1 MKKNDKELNIELALE
16 RLEIIVSKMESGEV
30 SLEKS
35 LVLFEEGMNLIKE
48 CQGDLEKAEQ
58 RVEHLINGSK
68 ELKGPSGSSTHPLH
82 ASQLWFTSKH
92 DSQESLPIF
101 CEV

>member
-1 MKKNDKELNIELALE
+1 MEKNDKELNIELCLE

-48 CQGDLEKAEQ
+48 CQGDLKKAEQ
-58 RVEHLINGSK
+58 RIEHLIRFMILGN
-68 ELKGPSGSSTHPLH
+68 
-82 ASQLWFTSKH
+82 
-92 DSQESLPIF
+92 
-101 CEV
+101 

>member
-1 MKKNDKELNIELALE
+1 MEKNDKELNIELCLE

-48 CQGDLEKAEQ
+48 CQGDLKKAEQ
-58 RVEHLINGSK
+58 RIEHLTHDSG
-68 ELKGPSGSSTHPLH
+68 ELKNSE
-82 ASQLWFTSKH
+82 
-92 DSQESLPIF
+92 ESN
-101 CEV
+101 

>member
-1 MKKNDKELNIELALE
+1 MEKNDKEINIELSLE

-48 CQGDLEKAEQ
+48 CQGDLKKAEQ
-58 RVEHLINGSK
+58 RIEHLIYDSV
-68 ELKGPSGSSTHPLH
+68 ELKDSEESS
-82 ASQLWFTSKH
+82 
-92 DSQESLPIF
+92 
-101 CEV
+101 

>member
-1 MKKNDKELNIELALE
+1 MGKNDKELNIELSLE

-48 CQGDLEKAEQ
+48 CQGDLKKAEQ
-58 RVEHLINGSK
+58 RIEHL
-68 ELKGPSGSSTHPLH
+68 T
-82 ASQLWFTSKH
+82 H
-92 DSQESLPIF
+92 DSGKLSDTEESN
-101 CEV
+101 

>member
-1 MKKNDKELNIELALE
+1 MEKNDKELNVELSLE

-48 CQGDLEKAEQ
+48 CQGDLKKAEQ

-68 ELKGPSGSSTHPLH
+68 ELKGP
-82 ASQLWFTSKH
+82 
-92 DSQESLPIF
+92 
-101 CEV
+101 

>member
-1 MKKNDKELNIELALE
+1 MEKNDKELNIELSLE

-48 CQGDLEKAEQ
+48 CQGDLKKAEQ
-58 RVEHLINGSK
+58 RIEHLINGSG
-68 ELKGPSGSSTHPLH
+68 ELK
-82 ASQLWFTSKH
+82 
-92 DSQESLPIF
+92 DSEESN
-101 CEV
+101 

>member
-1 MKKNDKELNIELALE
+1 MEKNDKELNIELSLE

-48 CQGDLEKAEQ
+48 CQGDLKKAEQ
-58 RVEHLINGSK
+58 RIEHLIHESVK
-68 ELKGPSGSSTHPLH
+68 PK
-82 ASQLWFTSKH
+82 
-92 DSQESLPIF
+92 DSEESN
-101 CEV
+101 